1 MIPGVNPR
9 QMKAMMKK
17 LGMKSEEIEDV
28 EKVVIYTKSGN
39 YVFDNAEIVVT
50 TMQGMTTYQINGEPK
65 FEKGEVEIPDEDIA
79 LVSEQAQVSREEAKE
94 ALKAAGGDIAEAIIK
109 LSE

>member
-17 LGMKSEEIEDV
+17 LGMKSEEIDGV

-39 YVFDNAEIVVT
+39 YVFDNAEIVAT
-50 TMQGMTTYQINGEPK
+50 TMQGMTTYQINGEPR
-65 FEKGEVEIPDEDIA
+65 FEEGEIEIPEDDIA
-79 LVSEQAQVSREEAKE
+79 LVSEQAQVGKDEAKE
-94 ALKAAGGDIAEAIIK
+94 ALKSVGGDIAEAIIK

>member
-17 LGMKSEEIEDV
+17 LGMKSEDIEGV

-39 YVFDNAEIVVT
+39 YVFDNAEIVAT
-50 TMQGMTTYQINGEPK
+50 TMQGMTTYQINGEPR
-65 FEKGEVEIPDEDIA
+65 FEEGEAEIPDEDIA

>member
-17 LGMKSEEIEDV
+17 LGMKSEDIEGV

-39 YVFDNAEIVVT
+39 YVFDNAEIVAT
-50 TMQGMTTYQINGEPK
+50 TMQGMTTYQINGEPR
-65 FEKGEVEIPDEDIA
+65 FEEGEAEIPDEDIA
-79 LVSEQAQVSREEAKE
+79 LVSEQAQVGREEAKE